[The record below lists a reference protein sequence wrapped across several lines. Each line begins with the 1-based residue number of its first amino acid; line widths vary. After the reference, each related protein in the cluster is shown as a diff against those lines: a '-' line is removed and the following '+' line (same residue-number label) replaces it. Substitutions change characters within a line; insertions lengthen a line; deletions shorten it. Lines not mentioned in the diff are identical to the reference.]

1 MTYILQ
7 MDFDMDGPF
16 GEEMAEGFAGLAESI
31 NEEKGFLW
39 KVWTENP
46 DTKEAGGIYAFET
59 KEATEEYLEKHSA
72 RLKEFGITGIRSK
85 LFRMNEA
92 LTKINNGTVK

>member
-16 GEEMAEGFAGLAESI
+16 GEEMAEGFAGTAESI

-46 DTKEAGGIYAFET
+46 DTKEAVGIYAFET
-59 KEATEEYLEKHSA
+59 KEAAEKYLEKHSA
-72 RLKEFGITGIRSK
+72 RLEEFGVTSIRSK
-85 LFRMNEA
+85 LFRMNET
-92 LTKINNGTVK
+92 LTKINYGTAE